1 MKIEKDQ
8 AKQTILYVY
17 QSISR
22 TKSINTME
30 TKNHLKPTR
39 AKAVRVSKY
48 TEELIDKVEQ
58 YLLVVVIP
66 LSIVAII
73 SSAIKFAIL

>member
-1 MKIEKDQ
+1 MKP
-8 AKQTILYVY
+8 
-17 QSISR
+17 
-22 TKSINTME
+22 
-30 TKNHLKPTR
+30 KNHLKFTR
-39 AKAVRVSKY
+39 EKAVRISKY

-73 SSAIKFAIL
+73 SSAIKFATL

>member
-1 MKIEKDQ
+1 MN
-8 AKQTILYVY
+8 A
-17 QSISR
+17 
-22 TKSINTME
+22 ME
-30 TKNHLKPTR
+30 IKNHHKLTR
-39 AKAVRVSKY
+39 VKAVRVSKY

-66 LSIVAII
+66 PIVAII

>member
-1 MKIEKDQ
+1 MKIEKNQ

-30 TKNHLKPTR
+30 TKNHLKFTR

-66 LSIVAII
+66 PIVAII

>member
-1 MKIEKDQ
+1 VKIKKDQ
-8 AKQTILYVY
+8 VKQIISYVY
-17 QSISR
+17 QSISKTR
-22 TKSINTME
+22 SLNTMKP
-30 TKNHLKPTR
+30 KNHLKFTR
-39 AKAVRVSKY
+39 EKAVRISKY

-73 SSAIKFAIL
+73 SSAIKFATL

>member
-1 MKIEKDQ
+1 
-8 AKQTILYVY
+8 
-17 QSISR
+17 
-22 TKSINTME
+22 ME
-30 TKNHLKPTR
+30 TKNKHKVTR

-48 TEELIDKVEQ
+48 TEGRIDKVEQ

>member
-1 MKIEKDQ
+1 MN
-8 AKQTILYVY
+8 A
-17 QSISR
+17 
-22 TKSINTME
+22 ME
-30 TKNHLKPTR
+30 IKNHHKLTR
-39 AKAVRVSKY
+39 VKAVRVSKY